1 MLLVAE
7 TARMSVII
15 LAVDLCLIHH
25 GVMLNRNMS
34 HCSAGA
40 RSAAPQLTIRH
51 IRSIEPPPKKAHFIS
66 GTRRRSPGWFIPKH
80 FEQRVRFDD
89 GRTSC
94 LRGLGVID

>member
-7 TARMSVII
+7 IAHMSVII
-15 LAVDLCLIHH
+15 LEADLCLIHH

-34 HCSAGA
+34 HCST
-40 RSAAPQLTIRH
+40 APQLTIRH
-51 IRSIEPPPKKAHFIS
+51 IRSIEPPPKKPHFIS